1 MSTASSQSAI
11 DYPPIID
18 EAASQPTW
26 QVARL
31 FPDQGHWT
39 EADYF
44 ELHQNKMVE
53 LVDGYLEVLPM
64 PTWLHQL
71 IVRYF
76 DQKVTE
82 AAGGRGHVLQAP
94 LPIRLFPRT
103 IREPDVMYFA
113 PGSEPADPRGYP
125 TRVDLAVE
133 VVSDDDESRKRDYVD
148 KPRDYARAKVP
159 EYWIVDPQEHRITV
173 LVLVDGV
180 YREHGV
186 FTAGQTA
193 SGVLLP
199 NLKVNVDEAMRP

>member
-1 MSTASSQSAI
+1 MNTATTQPSVDQ
-11 DYPPIID
+11 PP
-18 EAASQPTW
+18 AAGEGPSQPAW

-53 LVDGYLEVLPM
+53 MVDGYLEVLPM

-71 IVRYF
+71 IVDF
-76 DQKVTE
+76 IADCIK
-82 AAGGRGHVLQAP
+82 AAISSGRVLQAP
-94 LPIRLFPRT
+94 LPIRLFAGT
-103 IREPDVMYFA
+103 IREPDIMYFA
-113 PGSEPADPRGYP
+113 PGSEPADRRGYP

-133 VVSDDDESRKRDYVD
+133 VVSDDDESRRRDYVA

-173 LVLVDGV
+173 LVLDNDV

-199 NLKVNVDEAMRP
+199 NLKVDVDAAMNP